1 MKKFVWIL
9 LALLVSVASLPCV
22 LAAEPVK
29 QLNQDAVNSIFMDG
43 VPVPYQLEKSG
54 WIEEENRRAGFY
66 VVLRNQETQ
75 SQVLLLDLREPATQF
90 TYLKSDFLTLS
101 RQLWMTYTGFKPAWI
116 DTYAVK
122 PTTNLHQMAGL
133 KLQLSSPEREESGFI
148 GRLQYSNER
157 YVIILMRNAAYSA
170 TNFDSEFTAL
180 RQEANELLV
189 SVRSTE
195 RLMPSERIILWRL
208 RQIFKPDSGR

>member
-9 LALLVSVASLPCV
+9 LALLVSVASLPSG

-29 QLNQDAVNSIFMDG
+29 QVNQDAVDSIFMDG

-54 WIEEENRRAGFY
+54 WLEPENKRAGFY
-66 VVLRNQETQ
+66 VVLRNQETK
-75 SQVLLLDLREPATQF
+75 SQVLLLDLRQPAIQSA
-90 TYLKSDFLTLS
+90 YLKSDFLNLS
-101 RQLWMTYTGFKPAWI
+101 RQLWVTYIGFKPALI
-116 DTYAVK
+116 DAYTVK
-122 PTTNLHQMAGL
+122 PTSNLHQLAGL

-208 RQIFKPDSGR
+208 RQIFKPNQGP